1 MQLHLILI
9 DINLKVKNKAEKHS
23 PKLTIYFKT
32 RPVAQS
38 CPTLCDPMDC
48 NRLRLPFP
56 SLSPGVCK
64 FTNQTQKIQ
73 DQPKTRGGSSHNGC
87 RRPGAQSG
95 KLQMLGRKA
104 KAFPAFI
111 AQIFSVKEKPEVFK
125 RQGRKQRQRRSACL
139 QCHQGMR
146 EGAEQERLFLFSVIV
161 LQAQEPNFHFQL
173 GKNTV
178 VRFRSSLS

>member
-32 RPVAQS
+32 CPVAQS

-73 DQPKTRGGSSHNGC
+73 DKPKTRGGSSHNGC

-139 QCHQGMR
+139 QCHQGIATETR
-146 EGAEQERLFLFSVIV
+146 KRNEQFLSLTAYVTES
-161 LQAQEPNFHFQL
+161 QRPWPNLMTQYMCFISNL
-173 GKNTV
+173 IK
-178 VRFRSSLS
+178 